1 MNTNTNNP
9 FVGLRPFE
17 SSDSLFYFG
26 REAETKLLLQKL
38 YLNHFVAV
46 IGSSGSGKS
55 SLIRAGVIPRLLG
68 GFLAQDR
75 ETWYIAK
82 LKPGNSP
89 LENLANSLIQAY
101 KGASITNTQD
111 EIEKLAAAMSNVGV
125 SAVEQF
131 LSPLLNK
138 SDINLFILVDQFEE
152 LFRFG
157 AGKQKAVKRQE
168 AEEFVD
174 LLLALKDCDLPIY
187 ICLTMRSDFIGDCD
201 AFYGFP
207 EAISNSQFLVPRLT
221 RQKRKEVITHPIALN
236 QALIT
241 PRLVDRLLNEDINT
255 RDDLPVLQHALMR
268 TWEAWRLGNTD
279 IPLDINHYEKVQTI
293 HNALNAH
300 AKEVWSELS
309 PPQRKITVRMFKLLT
324 AIDAN
329 NRRIRHPAHIKT
341 IAEITDSTQEA
352 VRAVIDKFRSN
363 GRAFLT
369 LSTQTSSESTLV
381 DISHESLI
389 RQWTTL
395 AKWVDEESES
405 AKAYERLT
413 ESALQHQNNEGDL
426 YTGADLLRVRSW
438 HDKIPKGNAGK
449 VWSQR
454 YNQNFEAAIKFL
466 EDSIKAEETATTP
479 ELDEE
484 KLLIKQQLSETA
496 DLNNEQKKSLNFF
509 YKASITVGVIS
520 SFICAFTL
528 FTNEISSSKII
539 SLIITLGAAIFLAR
553 VAYNK
558 QTKQI
563 LREEAQNRKLK
574 SRLAELTA
582 EKESS
587 DKKLGSLVTY
597 EANAKQK
604 STEAEQ
610 LQRKAELSLE
620 DATELKKKAKQAL
633 KKAKQIE
640 AEAGT
645 LFSIAFKDKA
655 ELAIEKAKLFP
666 HKSTNRQL
674 ALRHAILYV
683 LEVFSKNSEQAKP
696 SDHTLNYL
704 YSIDPG
710 MLIESYENILASNYE
725 STITA
730 VVYSP
735 NKLSIALNTDENG
748 ILIKCANT
756 GKVLVALE
764 HHTKQVTALAYDESG
779 DIIASGSDDNTVCLW
794 NAKTG
799 ELIRSLKGHSAAILK
814 VAFSPDGTTIASTS
828 SDCTSRIWDVQTG
841 ELRYLLNNH
850 TAPVLSLAFHPSGN
864 TLITS
869 SEDKTLCFW
878 STYNGK
884 MVSQISCQSEI
895 PLSLSYSR
903 NGNHIAY
910 GSHENTIVILDSK
923 NANIIKR
930 LKGQHGLIR
939 EIVYSPNGKEL
950 ASASSDG
957 TICLWDI
964 ETGNIL
970 KTFYGHS
977 DSVNA
982 VSYDPDGKVLISGSS
997 DKTMRLWQLE
1007 PSKLIYK
1014 LLNDF
1019 DPKVTSA
1026 ALQYLW
1032 KLKLDGLNF
1041 VDSYP
1046 VTSLTLSKATSETT
1060 DQNDKNYQQLLSQ
1073 PIFTETKMRHLLRWL
1088 ENHSN

>member
-1 MNTNTNNP
+1 MNTHNP

-75 ETWYIAK
+75 DTWRIAK
-82 LKPGNSP
+82 LKPGNTP
-89 LENLANSLIQAY
+89 LKNLAKSLIQAY
-101 KGASITNTQD
+101 KGTSAISAQD
-111 EIEKLAAAMSNVGV
+111 KIEKLATEMSNVGV

-131 LSPLLNK
+131 LSPLLDK

-157 AGKQKAVKRQE
+157 TGNHKAIRRQE

-174 LLLALKDCDLPIY
+174 LLLTLKDSDLPIY
-187 ICLTMRSDFIGDCD
+187 LCLTMRSDFIGDCD
-201 AFYGFP
+201 AFHGFP

-236 QALIT
+236 QAHVT

-268 TWEAWRLGNTD
+268 TWEAWSLGNTD
-279 IPLDINHYEKVQTI
+279 TPLDIKHYEKVQTI

-329 NRRIRHPAHIKT
+329 NRRIRHPAHLKT
-341 IAEITDSTQEA
+341 IAEITDATQEA
-352 VRAVIDKFRSN
+352 VHAVIEKFRSN

-369 LSTQTSSESTLV
+369 LSTQTSGESTLV

-395 AKWVDEESES
+395 AKWVDEESEL

-426 YTGADLLRVRSW
+426 YTGADLLRVRNW
-438 HDKIPKGNAGK
+438 HEKIPKGNAGK

-466 EDSIKAEETATTP
+466 EDSIKAEEVTTILQQP
-479 ELDEE
+479 DEE
-484 KLLIKQQLSETA
+484 KLLLKQQLSETE
-496 DLNNEQKKSLNFF
+496 DLNNEQKKSLNFLC
-509 YKASITVGVIS
+509 KASITVGVIS
-520 SFICAFTL
+520 SFICAVTL
-528 FTNEISSSKII
+528 FTSEISGFKIT
-539 SLIITLGAAIFLAR
+539 SLTITLVAAIFLAR
-553 VAYNK
+553 AAYNK
-558 QTKQI
+558 QTTQI
-563 LREEAQNRKLK
+563 SREESKNKKFR
-574 SRLAELTA
+574 SRLVELTA

-587 DKKLGSLVTY
+587 DKKLGSLATY

-610 LQRKAELSLE
+610 LKREAEISLE

-640 AEAGT
+640 SEAGT
-645 LFSIAFKDKA
+645 LFSLALKDKA
-655 ELAIEKAKLFP
+655 ELAIEKAQLFP
-666 HKSTNRQL
+666 HKSTSHRL
-674 ALRHAILYV
+674 ALRHALLYV
-683 LEVFSKNSEQAKP
+683 LEVLSKSSEQAKP
-696 SDHTLNYL
+696 SDHTLSYL
-704 YSIDPG
+704 YSINPDD
-710 MLIESYENILASNYE
+710 LIESHENLLASNYK
-725 STITA
+725 SAITA
-730 VVYSP
+730 VAYSP
-735 NKLSIALNTDENG
+735 NKSCIALNADESC
-748 ILIKCANT
+748 ILIKCTST
-756 GKVLVALE
+756 GKVLNTLE
-764 HHTKQVTALAYDESG
+764 FHTKQITSLAYDKSG

-794 NAKTG
+794 STKTG
-799 ELIRSLKGHSAAILK
+799 KLIHSLEGHSAAILK
-814 VAFSPDGTTIASTS
+814 VAFSPDGTSIVSVS
-828 SDCTSRIWDVQTG
+828 SDCTSRIWNVQTG
-841 ELRYLLNNH
+841 ELRYLLNKH
-850 TAPVLSLAFHPSGN
+850 TAPVLSLAFHPNGN
-864 TLITS
+864 TLITG

-878 STYNGK
+878 STHNGK

-895 PLSLSYSR
+895 PLSLSYST
-903 NGNHIAY
+903 NSNQIAY
-910 GSHENTIVILDSK
+910 GSHENTIIILDSK
-923 NANIIKR
+923 HAKIIKR
-930 LKGQHGLIR
+930 LKGQHGMIR

-950 ASASSDG
+950 ASASSNG
-957 TICLWDI
+957 SICLWSI
-964 ETGNIL
+964 ETGNNL

-977 DSVNA
+977 GSVNSIA
-982 VSYDPDGKVLISGSS
+982 YAPNGGVLISGSS

-1019 DPKVTSA
+1019 DPKVTSE

-1032 KLKLDGLNF
+1032 SLKLDGLNF
-1041 VDSYP
+1041 VDNCP
-1046 VTSLTLSKATSETT
+1046 APPLTQSEATSETP
-1060 DQNDKNYQQLLSQ
+1060 NPSDKKYQQFLSQ
-1073 PIFTETKMRHLLRWL
+1073 PTFTETKMMHLLQWL
-1088 ENHSN
+1088 ESHSN